1 MIARLVLVV
10 FLGAVASSARAND
23 TRLLALG
30 EGNVLLAFSA
40 ADPGRVERIELKGV
54 RGSLVGIDCRP
65 ADGKLYGLGTTYELH
80 TIDPATG
87 AATVASTLTVPFDG
101 GARSGADFSPQL
113 DRLRLVASSG
123 QNLRVN
129 VTMGATAADT
139 GLSYAAGDRNQGRRP
154 SITGAAYANNRKG
167 AATTKLFDLDADL
180 DVLAVQDPA
189 NDGALVTVGPVG
201 VDVAPHVGFDIVTD
215 AAGVDR
221 AFAAWGGTLYAIDL
235 GTGAARPLG
244 AIGGSPDVIGLAALD
259 GCGTR

>member
-10 FLGAVASSARAND
+10 FLSVVSPAARAD
-23 TRLLALG
+23 DARLLALG

-40 ADPGRVERIELKGV
+40 AEPGRVERIELKGV
-54 RGSLVGIDCRP
+54 RGSLIGIDCRP
-65 ADGKLYGLGTTYELH
+65 SDGKLYGLGTTYELH
-80 TIDPATG
+80 TVDPATG

-101 GARSGADFSPQL
+101 GVRSGVDFNPQL

-139 GLSYAAGDRNQGRRP
+139 GLAYAAGDRNQGRRP
-154 SITGAAYANNRKG
+154 SITGAAYGNNRKD
-167 AATTKLFDLDADL
+167 AATTKLFDLDAEL
-180 DVLAVQDPA
+180 DVLAVQDPP

-201 VDVAPHVGFDIVTD
+201 VDVAPHAGFDIVTD
-215 AAGVDR
+215 DAGADH

-235 GTGAARPLG
+235 ASAAARPLG
-244 AIGGSPDVIGLAALD
+244 TIGGSPDVIGLAALD
-259 GCGTR
+259 ACGKR